1 MQTNTYTHK
10 VLQST
15 KKDKEWQWLFDVSDD
30 IYNQELERD
39 GKWSHAIKSQGPLLS
54 EVSLKVPPPSNSE
67 P

>member
-15 KKDKEWQWLFDVSDD
+15 MKDKEWQWLFDVSDD
-30 IYNQELERD
+30 IHNQELERD

-54 EVSLKVPPPSNSE
+54 NLLFPVRPS
-67 P
+67 

>member
-15 KKDKEWQWLFDVSDD
+15 MKDKEWQRLFDVSEH

-54 EVSLKVPPPSNSE
+54 HLLHPVRSP
-67 P
+67 